1 MEEKN
6 IPKPKVKRS
15 LFRKV
20 INVFIGIFGGIIL
33 LVIIFLGFS
42 QTKTFR
48 EILRKQVIAIV
59 NKETNGKI
67 NIENIDGTVLTSLF
81 LRKTSIV
88 VDADTM
94 LWAGNIEVKISPLQL
109 ILKKIYVRKV
119 LLDGV
124 KIQMFQNSDSSW
136 NFQKFIKPK
145 PEDTTK
151 SSFSLQIQVADIQLR
166 NISLTRQTFQ
176 NYKSQKVYSMINF
189 NDLRINQLDFSAEAF
204 ADIQNSN
211 YLLILKKFSFQPN
224 LSRFTLQ
231 NISGEI
237 AVTKQ
242 FASIKNFSFITDSS
256 SFKISARLDSVNLL
270 GGIKLED
277 FKNYPVTVDINVHH
291 FNFDDLS
298 SFIGSTEI
306 LKGNP
311 SLQLKAHGKFGGF
324 KVDKCILDYK
334 NSHFEI
340 SGKVLNLN
348 TPNKLYIQA
357 ILSNT
362 DVNYKDVNELMPTLK
377 LPEYAKLQ
385 LKDININYEGEPTNF
400 RTKFTGVIDEGKITG
415 AGSMNLN
422 TKPITYDIK
431 FETANLNLHPILD
444 INTNLNAKGSLSG
457 KGFSPMDA
465 FSDLKLNII
474 NSSINDYSIDKL
486 DLNAKLKERFFDL
499 SLSGTG
505 MNSVASLKGNIT
517 FDNDTI
523 PNYNM
528 AGSLKNVDL
537 SKFVKDKNYQS
548 NLNFR
553 INAEGRNFNPD
564 EINGS
569 FTLGID
575 SSSFRDKQID
585 NAYVKGELLKDSTHR
600 EIHLSSDFVD
610 FNIKGDFSLSK
621 ATKLV
626 AYEAQTISNIVKKKI
641 EELNPLTMLK
651 HETKS
656 DTTATAHTSIINNE
670 LKFDYDFK
678 FKDFELIAMLMG
690 NDRLDIS
697 GSGKG
702 NVSNIGND
710 FAVSSELKIDYMVM
724 VQNAHTI
731 YLSDINTKF
740 NFTRDNRSFLFDR
753 LFGSASI
760 TGKRLY
766 SGSNMK
772 NFSVDLEFNQS
783 KIFFNAVANIEDLIL
798 IDGEGTINIS
808 PHEQQLS
815 IDQLSFNYD
824 GIEWTNKDT
833 IKVLF
838 NPDYFKITRL
848 TLKKDSTLASLS
860 GIIESSG
867 KQKLSVEASKISGDI
882 LSKYLFGIKNS
893 QLIANG
899 TLTGEIGGEF
909 QNPVINSKFSVNN
922 VKFASTQLGY
932 VNGSLN
938 YENKQLK
945 SDFAYYGDAG
955 DNGHASLSFNGILPI
970 DLTFGSVEKRF
981 IEDANIWLQLKS
993 DKFNLN
999 ALGNLIP
1006 VISEQTGIVNA
1017 DININGSF
1025 NKPVYSGYLKLNNG
1039 NFKSVY
1045 NNLAYK
1051 CGVKLSFEKNEI
1063 KVDSMIV
1070 SNASDSK
1077 YKGNLLCS
1085 GNISFDGFS
1094 MKDISLRINGDLAIM
1109 GQESQSVS
1117 PLFYGDLLI
1126 GTDGDLILTKLD
1138 DRIFLK
1144 GNLLLKHTD
1153 LVYTTGQDYNSGANK
1168 NFNFI
1173 FVEDSSKI
1181 DKELLRFKKVMAKE
1195 KDLQKQE
1202 LTKIEKQL
1210 NFDYEIGIST
1220 ENNARLIFIL
1230 AQAANQKLTVEMQGN
1245 LKYESYNGDLRAQ
1258 GAFQLLP
1265 GSKLDFF
1272 VTFEAEGTIRFESDI
1287 TNPFLD
1293 ITATYTNDYI
1303 NPHEENG
1310 SPQQVA
1316 VKIRIKTPL
1325 SELGK
1330 SLANNPNS
1338 LSIYVGAQNIQDNV
1352 ADSRYDY
1359 ADALSFILI
1368 GKFKDDLTAQDKTQ
1382 VAGQTNLIG
1391 NTATSFLGSM
1401 LSNYLNSAVG
1411 DLVNNISINQT
1422 GDYTKFSLS
1431 GKLQNLRYSLG
1442 GTTEVFQN
1450 IGKANV
1456 KLEYLF
1462 SQSFS
1467 IRVERKDPIGSMY
1480 SLEDKISEAAFKYK
1494 FGF

>member
-1 MEEKN
+1 MEEN
-6 IPKPKVKRS
+6 IPKLKVKRS

-20 INVFIGIFGGIIL
+20 MNVFIGIFLGIIL
-33 LVIIFLGFS
+33 LLMIFLGFS

-48 EILRKQVIAIV
+48 EILRKEVIAIV
-59 NKETNGKI
+59 NKETNGVI

-81 LRKTSIV
+81 LRRTSIV
-88 VDADTM
+88 VDSDTL

-119 LLDGV
+119 LLDDL
-124 KIQMFQNSDSSW
+124 KIQLFQNSDSSW
-136 NFQKFIKPK
+136 NYKKFIKPK

-151 SSFSLQIQVADIQLR
+151 SSFSLQIQVADMQLR
-166 NISLTRQTFQ
+166 NISLTHQTFQ

-189 NDLRINQLDFSAEAF
+189 NDLRVNKLNLSAEAF
-204 ADIQNSN
+204 ADIHDSN
-211 YLLILKKFSFQPN
+211 YLLILKKFSFLPN
-224 LSRFTLQ
+224 LSRFTLK

-256 SFKISARLDSVNLL
+256 NFKISARLDSVNLL

-277 FKNYPVTVDINVHH
+277 FKNYPVTLDINIRS

-324 KVDKCILDYK
+324 KIDKGILDYK

-340 SGKVLNLN
+340 NGKVLNLN
-348 TPNKLYIQA
+348 TPNKLFIQA
-357 ILSNT
+357 KISNT

-377 LPEYAKLQ
+377 LPEYARLQ
-385 LKDININYEGEPTNF
+385 LKGINIDYEGEPTNF
-400 RTKFTGVIDEGKITG
+400 KTKFTGKIDDGKLTG
-415 AGSMNLN
+415 DGSMNLN
-422 TKPITYDIK
+422 TKPITYNIK
-431 FETANLNLHPILD
+431 FETENLNLHPVLD
-444 INTNLNAKGSLSG
+444 VNTNLNTKVSLSG

-465 FSDLKLNII
+465 ISDLKLTLI
-474 NSSINDYSIDKL
+474 NSTINDYTIDKL
-486 DLNAKLKERFFDL
+486 DLSAKAKDRYFDFV
-499 SLSGTG
+499 LSGNG
-505 MNSVASLKGNIT
+505 INSTASLKGNMT

-523 PNYNM
+523 PSYNIT
-528 AGSLKNVDL
+528 GSLKNVDL
-537 SKFVKDKNYQS
+537 SKFIKDNNYKS
-548 NLNFR
+548 NLNFSF
-553 INAEGRNFNPD
+553 NAEGKNFNPD
-564 EINGS
+564 EINGR

-575 SSSFRDKQID
+575 SSSLRGKQID
-585 NAYVKGELLKDSTHR
+585 NAYIKGELVKDSMHR
-600 EIHLSSDFVD
+600 EILLSSDFVD
-610 FNIKGDFSLSK
+610 FNIKGNFSLRK
-621 ATKLV
+621 AAELA
-626 AYEAQTISNIVKKKI
+626 AYETKTISGIIKKKI
-641 EELNPLTMLK
+641 DELNPLTIIK
-651 HETKS
+651 HQIKA
-656 DTTATAHTSIINNE
+656 DTTADVLPSIINNE
-670 LKFDYDFK
+670 LKLDYDFK

-690 NDRLDIS
+690 NDKLDIS

-702 NVSNIGND
+702 SVSNLGNN
-710 FAVSSELKIDYMVM
+710 FSISTELKLDYLVM
-724 VQNAHTI
+724 IQNSHTV

-740 NFTRDNRSFLFDR
+740 NFTRDNRSFSFDK
-753 LFGSASI
+753 LFGSASL

-766 SGSNMK
+766 TGSNMK
-772 NFSVDLEFNQS
+772 NFNADIEFNQS
-783 KIFFNAVANIEDLIL
+783 KIFFNASANIEDLI
-798 IDGEGTINIS
+798 IVDGEGIINIS
-808 PHEQQLS
+808 PHEQQLF

-838 NPDYFKITRL
+838 NPNYFNIVRL
-848 TLKKDSTLASLS
+848 SLTKDSTIASLS
-860 GIIESSG
+860 GVIEGSG
-867 KQKLSVEASKISGDI
+867 KQKLYIDVSKISGDI
-882 LSKYLFGIKNS
+882 LSKYLFEIKNNH
-893 QLIANG
+893 LIATG
-899 TLTGEIGGEF
+899 TLKGEIEGEF
-909 QNPVINSKFSVNN
+909 QNPVINLNFSVNN
-922 VKFASTQLGY
+922 FKFAGNQLGF
-932 VNGSLN
+932 VNGSFN
-938 YENKQLK
+938 YINKQLK
-945 SDFAYYGDAG
+945 ADFSYFDPSAN
-955 DNGHASLSFNGILPI
+955 NGKALMSFNGVLPI

-981 IEDANIWLQLKS
+981 IDDANIWLQLKS
-993 DKFNLN
+993 DKFNLD
-999 ALGNLIP
+999 ALGNLVP
-1006 VISEQTGIVNA
+1006 TISEQKGLLNA
-1017 DININGSF
+1017 DINISGSF
-1025 NKPVYSGYLKLNNG
+1025 NSPIYNGYLTLNNG
-1039 NFKSVY
+1039 NFRSAY
-1045 NNLAYK
+1045 NNLLYT
-1051 CGVKLSFEKNEI
+1051 CGAKLSLGKNEI
-1063 KVDSMIV
+1063 TVDSLVV
-1070 SNASDSK
+1070 SNSSSSK
-1077 YKGNLLCS
+1077 YGGKLSCL
-1085 GNISFDGFS
+1085 GNISFDGFK

-1153 LVYTTGQDYNSGANK
+1153 LVYTTGQDYNSGSNK

-1181 DKELLRFKKVMAKE
+1181 DKELLRFKKVLAKE

-1220 ENNARLIFIL
+1220 ENNARLLFIL

-1245 LKYESYNGDLRAQ
+1245 LKYENYNGDLRAQ

-1293 ITATYTNDYI
+1293 ITSTYTSDYI

-1310 SPQQVA
+1310 TPQEVA
-1316 VKIRIKTPL
+1316 VKIKIKTPL

-1330 SLANNPNS
+1330 SLTNNPGS
-1338 LSIYVGAQNIQDNV
+1338 LSIYVGAQNIQDNIS
-1352 ADSRYDY
+1352 DSRYDY

-1382 VAGQTNLIG
+1382 VAGQTNLVG

-1401 LSNYLNSAVG
+1401 LSSYVNSAVG

-1431 GKLQNLRYSLG
+1431 GRLQNLRYSLG
-1442 GTTEVFQN
+1442 GKTEVFQN

-1456 KLEYLF
+1456 KIEYLF
-1462 SQSFS
+1462 NQNFS
-1467 IRVERKDPIGSMY
+1467 IRVERKDPIVSTY

>member
-1 MEEKN
+1 MEEN
-6 IPKPKVKRS
+6 IPKLKVKRS
-15 LFRKV
+15 MFRKV
-20 INVFIGIFGGIIL
+20 INVFIGIFLGIVLLLIIL
-33 LVIIFLGFS
+33 LGFS

-48 EILRKQVIAIV
+48 EILRKEVISIM

-81 LRKTSIV
+81 LRNTSIV
-88 VDADTM
+88 VDADTLLCAM
-94 LWAGNIEVKISPLQL
+94 NIEVKISPLQL

-119 LLDGV
+119 LLENV
-124 KIQMFQNSDSSW
+124 KIQLFQISDGTW

-151 SSFSLQIQVADIQLR
+151 SSFSLQIQVADLQLR
-166 NISLTRQTFQ
+166 NVSLTRQTFQ
-176 NYKSQKVYSMINF
+176 NYKSQKVYPMINF
-189 NDLRINQLDFSAEAF
+189 NDLRVSELNFSAEVF
-204 ADIQNSN
+204 ADIHKSD
-211 YLLILKKFSFQPN
+211 YLLVLKKFSFRPN

-242 FASIKNFSFITDSS
+242 FASLKNFSFITDSS
-256 SFKISARLDSVNLL
+256 NFKISARLDSVNLL

-277 FKNYPVTVDINVHH
+277 FKNYPVTLELNISS

-324 KVDKCILDYK
+324 KIDKCILDYK
-334 NSHFEI
+334 NSHFDI

-348 TPNKLYIQA
+348 TPNKLFIQA
-357 ILSNT
+357 SLSNT
-362 DVNYKDVNELMPTLK
+362 DVNYKDVNELLPTLK

-385 LKDININYEGEPTNF
+385 LKNTNIVYEGEPTNF
-400 RTKFTGVIDEGKITG
+400 KTKFTCEIDEGKLTG
-415 AGSMNLN
+415 EGSMNLN
-422 TKPITYDIK
+422 TNPTLYNIK
-431 FETANLNLHPILD
+431 FETEKLNLHSVLD
-444 INTNLNAKGSLSG
+444 VNTSLNSKGSFSG

-465 FSDLKLNII
+465 LTELKLTIS

-486 DLNAKLKERFFDL
+486 DFNAKTKDRSIDL
-499 SLSGTG
+499 NLSGIG
-505 MNSVASLKGNIT
+505 MNSIAFLKGNMT
-517 FDNDTI
+517 FDKDTI
-523 PNYNM
+523 PTYHM
-528 AGSLKNVDL
+528 TGSLNNVDL

-548 NLNFR
+548 KLNIRFD
-553 INAEGRNFNPD
+553 AEGRNLNPD

-569 FTLGID
+569 FNFRID
-575 SSSFRDKQID
+575 SSSLRDKQID
-585 NAYVKGELLKDSTHR
+585 NAYIKGELIKDSAQR

-610 FNIKGDFSLSK
+610 FNIKGNFSLSK
-621 ATKLV
+621 ATQLV
-626 AYEAQTISNIVKKKI
+626 VYEAKTISGIIKKKI
-641 EELNPLTMLK
+641 EDLNPLTVINHVNK
-651 HETKS
+651 DDAIS
-656 DTTATAHTSIINNE
+656 TTLPSIINNE

-678 FKDFELIAMLMG
+678 FKDFELIAMLIG

-697 GSGKG
+697 GTGKG
-702 NVSNIGND
+702 SVSNLGNN
-710 FAVSSELKIDYMVM
+710 FSISTELKVDYMVM
-724 VQNAHTI
+724 MQNTHTV
-731 YLSDINTKF
+731 YLSDINTKL
-740 NFTRDNRSFLFDR
+740 NFTRDNRSYLFDK
-753 LFGSASI
+753 LFGSASL

-766 SGSNMK
+766 TGSNIK
-772 NFSVDLEFNQS
+772 NFNADIEFNQS
-783 KIFFNAVANIEDLIL
+783 KIFFNTSANIEDLIVV
-798 IDGEGTINIS
+798 DAEGTINIS

-824 GIEWTNKDT
+824 GIEWNNKDT

-838 NPDYFKITRL
+838 NPEYFKIEHL
-848 TLKKDSTLASLS
+848 ILKNDSTLASLK

-867 KQKLSVEASKISGDI
+867 KQKLYIDATNISGDI
-882 LSKYLFGIKNS
+882 LSKYLFEIKNN
-893 QLIANG
+893 QLTANG
-899 TLTGEIGGEF
+899 TFSGVIEGEF
-909 QNPVINSKFSVNN
+909 QNPIINSQFSVNN
-922 VKFASTQLGY
+922 FKFAGTQFGF
-932 VNGSLN
+932 VKGSLN
-938 YENKQLK
+938 YNNKLLK
-945 SDFAYYGDAG
+945 TEFSYFDPAV
-955 DNGHASLSFNGILPI
+955 NKEHSLLSFNSVLSV
-970 DLTFGSVEKRF
+970 DLTFGSVEKRL
-981 IEDANIWLQLKS
+981 INDANIWLQLKS

-999 ALGNLIP
+999 ALGNLVP
-1006 VISEQTGIVNA
+1006 SISEQTGILNA
-1017 DININGSF
+1017 DINLSGSF
-1025 NKPVYSGYLKLNNG
+1025 NKPVYNGYLTLSNMY
-1039 NFKSVY
+1039 FRSVY
-1045 NNLAYK
+1045 NNLTYK
-1051 CGVKLSFEKNEI
+1051 SGVKLSFGKNEI
-1063 KVDSMIV
+1063 AVDSMVV
-1070 SNASDSK
+1070 SNAGNPKFS
-1077 YKGNLLCS
+1077 GNLFCT
-1085 GNISFDGFS
+1085 GKISFDGFQL
-1094 MKDISLRINGDLAIM
+1094 KDISMRINGDLAVL

-1117 PLFYGDLLI
+1117 PLFFGDLLI
-1126 GTDGDLILTKLD
+1126 GTDGDLVLTKLD

-1153 LVYTTGQDYNSGANK
+1153 LVYTIGQDYNSGSNK

-1173 FVEDSSKI
+1173 FVEDSSKV
-1181 DKELLRFKKVMAKE
+1181 DKELLRFKKVLSKE

-1202 LTKIEKQL
+1202 LSKIEQQI

-1220 ENNARLIFIL
+1220 ENNARLLFIL

-1265 GSKLDFF
+1265 GSKLEFF
-1272 VTFEAEGTIRFESDI
+1272 KTFEAEGTIRFESDI

-1293 ITATYTNDYI
+1293 ITSTYTSDYI

-1310 SPQQVA
+1310 TPQEVA
-1316 VKIRIKTPL
+1316 VKIKIKSLL
-1325 SELGK
+1325 SDLGK
-1330 SLANNPNS
+1330 SLANNPGS
-1338 LSIYVGAQNIQDNV
+1338 LSIYVGARNIQDNV
-1352 ADSRYDY
+1352 SESRYDY

-1382 VAGQTNLIG
+1382 VAGQTNVIG

-1401 LSNYLNSAVG
+1401 LSNYVNSAVG

-1431 GKLQNLRYSLG
+1431 GRLQNLRYSLG

-1450 IGKANV
+1450 ISKANV

-1462 SQSFS
+1462 SHSFS
-1467 IRVERKDPIGSMY
+1467 IRVERKDPIVSTY
-1480 SLEDKISEAAFKYK
+1480 SLEDKISELAFKYK